1 MKKKKVTLEKIEI
14 PPILEADLIETI
26 EHSRQ
31 ILNNIQVVKK
41 ERNIGEVIK
50 RVIFLYGW
58 KSICLQGFL
67 SLLVLIL
74 GWIMIP
80 SAARMFSMALL
91 WMGGIIMSIAV
102 SAELIRSDIYQMS
115 ELERTCEYSPQ
126 RLLIWKMGLLSFISL
141 AGLILVA
148 WMMASKTDINFY
160 TLLCGGCIPFFV
172 LTGVI
177 LQLRYHE
184 NLLTNFVLLYIST
197 IGVLITV
204 EINYSNQIL
213 HFLDTFGIVLL
224 VISFIYCFLSSLN
237 TNKWR
242 YGK

>member
-1 MKKKKVTLEKIEI
+1 MKKTLEKIEI
-14 PPILEADLIETI
+14 PPIWETDLIETI

-31 ILNNIQVVKK
+31 ILNNLQVVKK
-41 ERNIGEVIK
+41 ERHIGEVIK

-91 WMGGIIMSIAV
+91 WMGGIMMSIAV

-115 ELERTCEYSPQ
+115 ELERACEYSPQ

-141 AGLILVA
+141 VGLILVA

-172 LTGVI
+172 LTGLI

-184 NLLTNFVLLYIST
+184 NLLANFVMLYIST
-197 IGVLITV
+197 IGVLIAV
-204 EINYSNQIL
+204 EMNYSNQVL
-213 HFLDTFGIVLL
+213 RFLDAFGIILL
-224 VISFIYCFLSSLN
+224 VISFIYCFISTLN
-237 TNKWR
+237 ANKWR

>member
-1 MKKKKVTLEKIEI
+1 MKKTKIMLEKIEI
-14 PPILEADLIETI
+14 PPISETDLIETI

-67 SLLVLIL
+67 SLLILIL
-74 GWIMIP
+74 GWIMMP

-91 WMGGIIMSIAV
+91 WMGGIMMSIAV

-148 WMMASKTDINFY
+148 WMMASKTSINFY

-172 LTGVI
+172 LTGLI

-184 NLLTNFVLLYIST
+184 NLLANFILLYIST
-197 IGVLITV
+197 IGVLIAV

-213 HFLDTFGIVLL
+213 HFLDSFGIILL
-224 VISFIYCFLSSLN
+224 VISFIYCFMSSLN
-237 TNKWR
+237 ANKWR

>member
-91 WMGGIIMSIAV
+91 WMGGIIMSITV

-197 IGVLITV
+197 IGMLITV

-224 VISFIYCFLSSLN
+224 VISFIYCFFSSLN